1 MEFLIHPTLNCN
13 ASCLHCGVSLPKQK
27 INIEDLI
34 NSVYFLKSTLNPDK
48 NQTKDTFIFHG
59 GEPMLLGINY
69 YENFI
74 NIINAKNENN
84 YAMQTN
90 LTLYDSLW
98 GNLFNKYNISMST
111 SYDFFTDFRKLKNNE
126 SYFEKWKK
134 NIKKYQDDTGKKAFV
149 ITVISKIN
157 LPYIEDIIDISNEL
171 QIHIKLNPLYSAG
184 SASEFYNSIS
194 LSPKEYG
201 EALIKAYRR
210 WQRYRNNILFNQ
222 GITFENYII
231 YNKKMPCP
239 YSRNCANNIIAILP
253 NGDIYKCGI
262 CSQLQINKIGNT
274 INKTINKKIISK
286 IKLYSSVIPEEC
298 ISCGICEG
306 GCIIDFD
313 NKNFTSQK
321 TYYCESYKMFYNEVK
336 NRVQNII
343 N

>member
-231 YNKKMPCP
+231 HNKKMPCP

-274 INKTINKKIISK
+274 INKTIKK
-286 IKLYSSVIPEEC
+286 
-298 ISCGICEG
+298 
-306 GCIIDFD
+306 
-313 NKNFTSQK
+313 
-321 TYYCESYKMFYNEVK
+321 
-336 NRVQNII
+336 
-343 N
+343 